1 MIKTVTAL
9 PARLLLLTVL
19 LMSMPLMVQA
29 QQLTLQQV
37 LQKVIDHY
45 PSIRLA
51 TLQVEKAHEDSIR
64 AESQLSWQLNANAG
78 VARETSLIGTAT
90 DRVNLGAGLS
100 RRLQSGGDLGF
111 NASVLRDDAE
121 DSFAPTIPNPSTKTR
136 LDINYR
142 HPLQQGSENSQYEES
157 KTAAMAA
164 LQLAQGETIGLYDR
178 LASEVLEVYLAAA
191 TTSVRIQNMDKA
203 IERSQRLK
211 DYIAS
216 EVSLGLSEEK
226 DSLQID
232 ARLAS
237 NRADKQSLQVLWQQQ
252 MVSLNRLMDRPWQM
266 EFVPLVELEQP
277 VLKQQALKQDIQKSY
292 DELYARAMQQDAAL
306 KQIEARL
313 LLADS
318 TIRLSR
324 DKRQDKLDLVMYLGN
339 ETNQGDVAVGDFD
352 ESQMVGGVSLE
363 FRGGLDKSGLDA
375 ELRQAHLEREL
386 VLQDKKLL
394 LQNLQYRL
402 ASLQAEIQSSQ
413 AAVQA
418 FASSVR
424 AESAKLREATQ
435 RYKDGR
441 VETDRI
447 IDFEAQLSSA
457 ELAYELQKIE
467 LARRYY
473 QLDLL
478 IGSIWQ
484 TVVRPQIPF
493 LTIESEST
501 QQSTESIHQ
510 QDIN

>member
-1 MIKTVTAL
+1 MPVAVEDRTLIKPVTVVMA
-9 PARLLLLTVL
+9 ALLLMPAQ
-19 LMSMPLMVQA
+19 LMAQT

-51 TLQVEKAHEDSIR
+51 TLQVEKAREDSIK

-78 VARETSLIGTAT
+78 VARETNLIGSST
-90 DRVNLGAGLS
+90 DQMKLGAGLS
-100 RRLQSGGDLGF
+100 RRLQSGADLGF
-111 NASVLRDDAE
+111 NASILRDDAE

-157 KTAAMAA
+157 KVAAAA
-164 LQLAQGETIGLYDR
+164 AVKLAQGEKIALYDR

-191 TTSVRIQNMDKA
+191 TTHVRIQNMHKA
-203 IERSQRLK
+203 IQRSQRLK

-232 ARLAS
+232 ARLAT

-252 MVSLNRLMDRPWQM
+252 MVSLNRLMDQQWQK
-266 EFVPLVELEQP
+266 EFLPLVEL
-277 VLKQQALKQDIQKSY
+277 KQELPGSY
-292 DELYARAMQQDAAL
+292 DELYARAIQQDAAL

-318 TIRLSR
+318 AIRLSR
-324 DKRQDKLDLVMYLGN
+324 DKRQDQLDLVMYLGN

-352 ESQMVGGVSLE
+352 ESQLVGGVSLE
-363 FRGGLDKSGLDA
+363 FRRGLDKSGLDA
-375 ELRQAHLEREL
+375 ELRQAHLDREL

-394 LQNLQYRL
+394 LQNLQYRV
-402 ASLQAEIQSSQ
+402 ASLQAETESAQV
-413 AAVQA
+413 AVQA

-441 VETDRI
+441 IETDRI

-484 TVVRPQIPF
+484 TVVRPEIPF
-493 LTIESEST
+493 LTTEST
-501 QQSTESIHQ
+501 SQ
-510 QDIN
+510 QDKN

>member
-1 MIKTVTAL
+1 MFKNIIAMLV
-9 PARLLLLTVL
+9 LLLLPVQ
-19 LMSMPLMVQA
+19 LMAQA

-51 TLQVEKAHEDSIR
+51 TLQVEKAREDSVK

-78 VARETSLIGTAT
+78 VARETNLIGTAT
-90 DRVNLGAGLS
+90 DQVKLGAGLS
-100 RRLQSGGDLGF
+100 RRLENGGDLGF
-111 NASVLRDDAE
+111 NASLLRDDAE

-136 LDINYR
+136 VDINYR

-157 KTAAMAA
+157 KVAATAA
-164 LQLAQGETIGLYDR
+164 LQIAQAETIALYDR

-191 TTSVRIQNMDKA
+191 TTRVRIDNMDKA
-203 IERSQRLK
+203 IQRSQRLK

-232 ARLAS
+232 ARLAT

-252 MVSLNRLMDRPWQM
+252 MVSLNRLMDQPWQK
-266 EFVPLVELEQP
+266 EFMPLVELEQA
-277 VLKQQALKQDIQKSY
+277 ALKQDLEKSY
-292 DELYARAMQQDAAL
+292 DELYAGALQQDATL
-306 KQIEARL
+306 RQIEARL

-318 TIRLSR
+318 AIRLSR
-324 DKRQDKLDLVMYLGN
+324 DKRQDQLDLVMYLGN

-352 ESQMVGGVSLE
+352 ESQLVGGLSLE
-363 FRGGLDKSGLDA
+363 FRRGLDKSGLDA
-375 ELRQAHLEREL
+375 ELRQAHLDREL

-394 LQNLQYRL
+394 LQNLQYRV
-402 ASLQAEIQSSQ
+402 ASLQAEIKSAQ

-441 VETDRI
+441 IETDRI

-467 LARRYY
+467 LARRFY

-484 TVVRPQIPF
+484 TVVRPEIPF
-493 LTIESEST
+493 LKRNLT
-501 QQSTESIHQ
+501 QYSRQLT
-510 QDIN
+510 

>member
-1 MIKTVTAL
+1 LIKTVTAL
-9 PARLLLLTVL
+9 LVLLLMPVQ
-19 LMSMPLMVQA
+19 LMAQA

-51 TLQVEKAHEDSIR
+51 TLQVERAREDTIK
-64 AESQLSWQLNANAG
+64 AESQLAWQLNANAG
-78 VARETSLIGTAT
+78 VARETSLIGSST
-90 DRVNLGAGLS
+90 DQMKLGAGLS
-100 RRLQSGGDLGF
+100 RRLENGGDLGF
-111 NASVLRDDAE
+111 NASILRDDAE

-136 LDINYR
+136 VDINYR

-157 KTAAMAA
+157 KVAAAA
-164 LQLAQGETIGLYDR
+164 AVKLAQGEKIALYDR
-178 LASEVLEVYLAAA
+178 LASEVLEVYLAA
-191 TTSVRIQNMDKA
+191 TTTHVRIQNMDKA
-203 IERSQRLK
+203 IQRSQRLK

-226 DSLQID
+226 DILQID
-232 ARLAS
+232 ARLAT

-252 MVSLNRLMDRPWQM
+252 MVSLNRLMDQQWQK
-266 EFVPLVELEQP
+266 EFLPLVEL
-277 VLKQQALKQDIQKSY
+277 KQELPDSY
-292 DELYARAMQQDAAL
+292 DELYASAIQQDAAL

-318 TIRLSR
+318 AIRLSR
-324 DKRQDKLDLVMYLGN
+324 DKRQDQLDLVMYLGN
-339 ETNQGDVAVGDFD
+339 EKNQGDVAVGDFD
-352 ESQMVGGVSLE
+352 ESQLVGGVSLE
-363 FRGGLDKSGLDA
+363 FRRGLDKSGLDA
-375 ELRQAHLEREL
+375 ELRQAHLDREL

-394 LQNLQYRL
+394 LQNLQYQV
-402 ASLQAEIQSSQ
+402 ASLQAETESAQ

-441 VETDRI
+441 IETDRI

-484 TVVRPQIPF
+484 TVVRPEIPF
-493 LTIESEST
+493 LTSESESAE
-501 QQSTESIHQ
+501 QVSDSTRL

>member
-1 MIKTVTAL
+1 MIKPVTVVMA
-9 PARLLLLTVL
+9 ALLLMPVQ
-19 LMSMPLMVQA
+19 LMA
-29 QQLTLQQV
+29 QSSQLTLEQV

-51 TLQVEKAHEDSIR
+51 TLQVEKAREDSIK

-111 NASVLRDDAE
+111 NASMLRDDAE

-157 KTAAMAA
+157 KTAAAAA
-164 LQLAQGETIGLYDR
+164 LQLAQGETIALYDR
-178 LASEVLEVYLAAA
+178 LATEVLDVYLAAA
-191 TTSVRIQNMDKA
+191 TTHVRIQNTDKA
-203 IERSQRLK
+203 IQRSLRLK

-226 DSLQID
+226 DMLQID
-232 ARLAS
+232 ARLAT

-252 MVSLNRLMDRPWQM
+252 MVSLNRLMDQQWQK
-266 EFVPLVELEQP
+266 EFVPLIEL
-277 VLKQQALKQDIQKSY
+277 QQDVPKAY

-306 KQIEARL
+306 KQLEARL

-318 TIRLSR
+318 AIRLSR
-324 DKRQDKLDLVMYLGN
+324 DKRQDQLDLVMYLGN

-352 ESQMVGGVSLE
+352 ESQLVGGVSLE
-363 FRGGLDKSGLDA
+363 FRRGLDKSGLDA
-375 ELRQAHLEREL
+375 ELRQAHLDREL

-394 LQNLQYRL
+394 LQNLQYRV
-402 ASLQAEIQSSQ
+402 ASLQAETESAQ

-441 VETDRI
+441 IETDRI

-484 TVVRPQIPF
+484 TVVRPEIPF
-493 LTIESEST
+493 LT
-501 QQSTESIHQ
+501 TESISQ
-510 QDIN
+510 QDKN

>member
-1 MIKTVTAL
+1 MFKNIIAMLV
-9 PARLLLLTVL
+9 LLLLPVQ
-19 LMSMPLMVQA
+19 LMAQA

-51 TLQVEKAHEDSIR
+51 TLQVEKAREDSVK

-78 VARETSLIGTAT
+78 VARETNLIGTAT
-90 DRVNLGAGLS
+90 DQVKLGAGLS
-100 RRLQSGGDLGF
+100 RRLENGGDLGF
-111 NASVLRDDAE
+111 NASLLRDDAE

-157 KTAAMAA
+157 KVAATAA
-164 LQLAQGETIGLYDR
+164 LQIAQAETIALYDR
-178 LASEVLEVYLAAA
+178 LASEVLDVYLAAA
-191 TTSVRIQNMDKA
+191 TTRVRIDNMDKA
-203 IERSQRLK
+203 IQRSQRLK

-232 ARLAS
+232 ARLAT

-252 MVSLNRLMDRPWQM
+252 MVSLNRLMDQPWQK
-266 EFVPLVELEQP
+266 EFMPLVELEQA
-277 VLKQQALKQDIQKSY
+277 ALKQDLEKSY
-292 DELYARAMQQDAAL
+292 DELYAGALQQDATL
-306 KQIEARL
+306 RQIEARL

-318 TIRLSR
+318 AIRLSR
-324 DKRQDKLDLVMYLGN
+324 DKRQDQLDLVMYLGN

-352 ESQMVGGVSLE
+352 ESQLVGGLSLE
-363 FRGGLDKSGLDA
+363 FRRGLDKSGLDA
-375 ELRQAHLEREL
+375 ELRQAHLDREL

-394 LQNLQYRL
+394 LQNLQYRV
-402 ASLQAEIQSSQ
+402 ASLQAEIKSAQ

-441 VETDRI
+441 IETDRI

-467 LARRYY
+467 LARRFY

-484 TVVRPQIPF
+484 TVVRPEIPF
-493 LTIESEST
+493 FKTQSESI
-501 QQSTESIHQ
+501 QSSNDLTSQ

>member
-1 MIKTVTAL
+1 LIKPVTAL
-9 PARLLLLTVL
+9 MLLLLLPVQ
-19 LMSMPLMVQA
+19 LMAQT

-51 TLQVEKAHEDSIR
+51 TLQLEKAREDSIK
-64 AESQLSWQLNANAG
+64 AELQLAWQLNANAG
-78 VARETSLIGTAT
+78 VARETSLIGSST
-90 DRVNLGAGLS
+90 DQMKLGAGLT

-111 NASVLRDDAE
+111 NASFLRDDAE
-121 DSFAPTIPNPSTKTR
+121 DSFAPTVPNPSTKTR

-142 HPLQQGSENSQYEES
+142 HPLQQGSENSQYGES
-157 KTAAMAA
+157 KVAARAA
-164 LQLAQGETIGLYDR
+164 LQLAQGEKIALYDR

-191 TTSVRIQNMDKA
+191 TTRVRIQNTDKA
-203 IERSQRLK
+203 IARSQRLK

-226 DSLQID
+226 DILQID
-232 ARLAS
+232 ARLAG

-252 MVSLNRLMDRPWQM
+252 MVSLNRLMDQHWQK
-266 EFVPLVELEQP
+266 EFMPLVELEQ
-277 VLKQQALKQDIQKSY
+277 AIQKPY
-292 DELYARAMQQDAAL
+292 DELYASAVQQDAAL

-318 TIRLSR
+318 AIRLSR
-324 DKRQDKLDLVMYLGN
+324 DKRQDQLDLVMYLGN
-339 ETNQGDVAVGDFD
+339 EKNQGDVAVGDFD
-352 ESQMVGGVSLE
+352 ESQLVGGVSLE
-363 FRGGLDKSGLDA
+363 FRRGLDKSGLDA
-375 ELRQAHLEREL
+375 ELRQAHLDREL

-394 LQNLQYRL
+394 LQNLHYQV
-402 ASLQAEIQSSQ
+402 ASLQVEIESAQ

-418 FASSVR
+418 FARSVR

-441 VETDRI
+441 IETDRI

-478 IGSIWQ
+478 IGSIWK
-484 TVVRPQIPF
+484 TVVRPEIPF
-493 LTIESEST
+493 LAVESESAE
-501 QQSTESIHQ
+501 QSTGSRSQ
-510 QDIN
+510 QDTN

>member
-9 PARLLLLTVL
+9 PAQLLLLTVL
-19 LMSMPLMVQA
+19 MMPMMMMPVQLMAQT

-51 TLQVEKAHEDSIR
+51 TLQVEKAREESIR
-64 AESQLSWQLNANAG
+64 AESQLGWQLNANAG
-78 VARETSLIGTAT
+78 VARETSLIGTGT

-111 NASVLRDDAE
+111 NASILRDDAE

-136 LDINYR
+136 VDVNYR

-157 KTAAMAA
+157 KTAATAA
-164 LQLAQGETIGLYDR
+164 LQLAQGETIALYDR

-226 DSLQID
+226 DTLQID

-252 MVSLNRLMDRPWQM
+252 MVSLNRLMDQHWQK

-277 VLKQQALKQDIQKSY
+277 ALKQDIQKSY
-292 DELYARAMQQDAAL
+292 DELYALAMQQDATL

-402 ASLQAEIQSSQ
+402 ASLQAEIQSAQ
-413 AAVQA
+413 AAVKA

-424 AESAKLREATQ
+424 AESAKLREATK

-441 VETDRI
+441 IETDRI

-478 IGSIWQ
+478 IGSVWQ
-484 TVVRPQIPF
+484 TVVRPEIPF
-493 LTIESEST
+493 LPIESESA
-501 QQSTESIHQ
+501 QQSNDSISQ

>member
-1 MIKTVTAL
+1 MIKTVITL
-9 PARLLLLTVL
+9 LVLLL
-19 LMSMPLMVQA
+19 MPLQLMAQA

-37 LQKVIDHY
+37 LQKVIDNY

-51 TLQVEKAHEDSIR
+51 TLQVEKAREDSIK

-78 VARETSLIGTAT
+78 VARETNLIGSST
-90 DRVNLGAGLS
+90 DQMKLGAGLS
-100 RRLQSGGDLGF
+100 RRLQNGGDLGF
-111 NASVLRDDAE
+111 NASMLRDDAE

-136 LDINYR
+136 VDINYR

-157 KTAAMAA
+157 KVAAAA
-164 LQLAQGETIGLYDR
+164 AVKLAQGEKIALYDR

-191 TTSVRIQNMDKA
+191 TTHVRILNMDKA

-226 DSLQID
+226 DSLQIN
-232 ARLAS
+232 ARLAT

-252 MVSLNRLMDRPWQM
+252 VVSLNRLMDQHWQQ
-266 EFVPLVELEQP
+266 EFLPLLEPAQSAF
-277 VLKQQALKQDIQKSY
+277 KQALQKSY
-292 DELYARAMQQDAAL
+292 DELYASAQQQDAAL

-318 TIRLSR
+318 AIRLSR
-324 DKRQDKLDLVMYLGN
+324 DKRQDQLDLVMYLGN
-339 ETNQGDVAVGDFD
+339 EKNQGDVAVGDFD
-352 ESQMVGGVSLE
+352 ESQLVGGVSLE
-363 FRGGLDKSGLDA
+363 FRRGLDKSGLDA
-375 ELRQAHLEREL
+375 ELRQAHLDREL
-386 VLQDKKLL
+386 VLQDKKLQ
-394 LQNLQYRL
+394 LQNLQYRV
-402 ASLQAEIQSSQ
+402 ASLQTEIKSAQ

-418 FASSVR
+418 FDRSVR

-441 VETDRI
+441 IETDRI

-478 IGSIWQ
+478 IGSIWE
-484 TVVRPQIPF
+484 TVVRPEIAF
-493 LTIESEST
+493 LKMTAEST
-501 QQSTESIHQ
+501 QPPTDSTSQ

>member
-1 MIKTVTAL
+1 MPIAVEDKTLIKPVTVMMA
-9 PARLLLLTVL
+9 ALLL
-19 LMSMPLMVQA
+19 MPVQVIA
-29 QQLTLQQV
+29 QTSQLTLEQV

-51 TLQVEKAHEDSIR
+51 TLQVEKAREDSIK

-78 VARETSLIGTAT
+78 VARETNLIGSST
-90 DRVNLGAGLS
+90 DQMKLGAGLS
-100 RRLQSGGDLGF
+100 RRLESGGDLGF
-111 NASVLRDDAE
+111 NASILRDDAE

-157 KTAAMAA
+157 KTAAAAA
-164 LQLAQGETIGLYDR
+164 LQLAQGETIALYDR

-191 TTSVRIQNMDKA
+191 TTHVRIQNTDKA
-203 IERSQRLK
+203 IQRSLRLK

-232 ARLAS
+232 ARLAT

-252 MVSLNRLMDRPWQM
+252 MVSLNRLMDQQWQK
-266 EFVPLVELEQP
+266 EFVPLIEL
-277 VLKQQALKQDIQKSY
+277 QQDVPNAY

-313 LLADS
+313 ILADS
-318 TIRLSR
+318 AIRLSR
-324 DKRQDKLDLVMYLGN
+324 DKRQDQLDLVMYLGN

-363 FRGGLDKSGLDA
+363 FRRGLDKSGLDA
-375 ELRQAHLEREL
+375 ELRQAHLDREL

-394 LQNLQYRL
+394 LQNLQYRV
-402 ASLQAEIQSSQ
+402 ASLQAETESAQV
-413 AAVQA
+413 AVQA

-441 VETDRI
+441 IETDRI

-484 TVVRPQIPF
+484 TVVRPEIPF
-493 LTIESEST
+493 LTTEST
-501 QQSTESIHQ
+501 SQ
-510 QDIN
+510 QDKN

>member
-1 MIKTVTAL
+1 MIKPVTVVMA
-9 PARLLLLTVL
+9 ALLLMPAQ
-19 LMSMPLMVQA
+19 LMAQT

-51 TLQVEKAHEDSIR
+51 TLQVEKAREDSIK

-111 NASVLRDDAE
+111 NASMLRDDAE

-157 KTAAMAA
+157 KTAAAAA
-164 LQLAQGETIGLYDR
+164 LQLAQGETIALYDR
-178 LASEVLEVYLAAA
+178 LATEVLDVYLAAA
-191 TTSVRIQNMDKA
+191 TTHVRIQNTDKA
-203 IERSQRLK
+203 IQRSLRLK

-226 DSLQID
+226 DMLQID
-232 ARLAS
+232 ARLAT

-252 MVSLNRLMDRPWQM
+252 MVSLNRLMDQQWQK
-266 EFVPLVELEQP
+266 EFVPLIEL
-277 VLKQQALKQDIQKSY
+277 QQDVPKAY

-306 KQIEARL
+306 KQLEARL

-318 TIRLSR
+318 AIRLSR
-324 DKRQDKLDLVMYLGN
+324 DKRQDQLDLVMYLGN

-352 ESQMVGGVSLE
+352 ESQLVGGVSLE
-363 FRGGLDKSGLDA
+363 FRRGLDKSGLDA
-375 ELRQAHLEREL
+375 ELRQAHLDREL

-394 LQNLQYRL
+394 LQNLQYRV
-402 ASLQAEIQSSQ
+402 ASLQAETESAQ

-441 VETDRI
+441 IETDRI

-484 TVVRPQIPF
+484 TVVRPEIPF
-493 LTIESEST
+493 LTTEST
-501 QQSTESIHQ
+501 SQ
-510 QDIN
+510 QDKN